1 MPHGYMIQARMTRM
15 GLYNWNAIAEEQ
27 LNPRLSRRVIHTQSM
42 TIARLL
48 LLKYA
53 TVPEHS
59 HVHEQVTM
67 VERGALK
74 FILDG
79 REQIVRGGEA
89 LTILPNSRHSVE
101 ALEDSVVTDVF
112 SPAREDWIRGD
123 DAYLRR

>member
-1 MPHGYMIQARMTRM
+1 MSPMS
-15 GLYNWNAIAEEQ
+15 LYNWNAIAEEQ

-89 LTILPNSRHSVE
+89 LTIPPNSRHSVE

-123 DAYLRR
+123 DAYLRS

>member
-1 MPHGYMIQARMTRM
+1 MSPMS
-15 GLYNWNAIAEEQ
+15 LYNWNAIAEEQ